1 MQSTLISLCV
11 ALGIGLLVGA
21 ERERRKSSSPD
32 RSAAGIRTF
41 AITSILGAV
50 AMLLGGVALL
60 ALAVLVTAGAAM
72 VAYRS
77 NPKLDPGLTTEFALV
92 LMCMLGGLAV
102 QDALLA
108 AGVGVLLALLL
119 VARTW
124 FHHVVRNLLT
134 EQDLQD
140 AFIFAAMVLIVM
152 PLAPDQYMG
161 PFNALNPRSL
171 MTLVV
176 AVMAISAA
184 GYVGGRWLGPRYGLP
199 LAGFAAGFVSSTATI
214 HAMGQRAS
222 ASPALMG
229 PAVAG
234 AVLSSIATIV
244 QMSLL
249 IGLVQPALLRSL
261 ALPLAAG
268 GGAAT
273 LYGVVYL
280 VRGSKDASTAPMGP
294 EKGRAFS
301 VTASLV
307 FALVLACVVMISAGL
322 NAALGEQ
329 GLVLGALVSGLA
341 DAHATAAST
350 ASLMASGKILAEQAV
365 LPILL
370 GLTANTLTK
379 SVVAWNSGGA
389 AYARQIIPG
398 LLWMMLAV
406 WGGYWAAR

>member
-50 AMLLGGVALL
+50 AMLLGGIALL

-102 QDALLA
+102 QDAVLA

-124 FHHVVRNLLT
+124 FHHVVRKLLT
-134 EQDLQD
+134 AQDLQD
-140 AFIFAAMVLIVM
+140 AFIFAAMALIVM

-161 PFNALNPRSL
+161 PFHALNPRSL

-280 VRGSKDASTAPMGP
+280 MRGSKDASTVPMEP

-350 ASLMASGKILAEQAV
+350 ASLMASGKIMAAQAV

-379 SVVAWNSGGA
+379 SLVAWNAGGA
-389 AYARQIIPG
+389 AYARQIVPG

-406 WGGYWAAR
+406 WGGYWATR